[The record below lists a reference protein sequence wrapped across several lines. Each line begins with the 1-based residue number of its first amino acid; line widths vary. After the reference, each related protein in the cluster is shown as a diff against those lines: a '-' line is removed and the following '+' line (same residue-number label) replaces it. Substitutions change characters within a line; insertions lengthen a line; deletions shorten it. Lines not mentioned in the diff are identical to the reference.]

1 MIIITSYNRN
11 SRVIIVTVV
20 LHIMGLYLIV
30 KEEVMIIITSYNRNS
45 RLLKYCT

>member
-1 MIIITSYNRN
+1 MGLYLIVKVEVMIIITSYNSN

-30 KEEVMIIITSYNRNS
+30 KK
-45 RLLKYCT
+45 L